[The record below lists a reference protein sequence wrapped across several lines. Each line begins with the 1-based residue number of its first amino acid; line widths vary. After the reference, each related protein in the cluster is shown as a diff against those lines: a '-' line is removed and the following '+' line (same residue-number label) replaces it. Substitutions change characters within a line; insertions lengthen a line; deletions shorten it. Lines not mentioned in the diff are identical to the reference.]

1 MCSLRSGTGLCAEG
15 GGQDIVIY
23 GVLGSLVQW
32 FGVVCL
38 FGVVV
43 VVVVVLLLLLLHNVT
58 DR

>member
-1 MCSLRSGTGLCAEG
+1 MCSLRSGTGPCAEG

-38 FGVVV
+38 FGWCVVGY
-43 VVVVVLLLLLLHNVT
+43 VLGFLRVLRPLSP
-58 DR
+58 